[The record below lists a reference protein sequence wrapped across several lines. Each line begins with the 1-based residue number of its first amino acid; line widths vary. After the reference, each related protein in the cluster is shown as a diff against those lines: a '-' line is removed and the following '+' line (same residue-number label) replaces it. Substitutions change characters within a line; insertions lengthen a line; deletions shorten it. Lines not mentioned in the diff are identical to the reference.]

1 MFPTIFG
8 SAGIPTEDDRDTHF
22 DGAAEVFNERYSMT
36 FQYIMLLANNDA
48 TKVAEIMQMPVYDF
62 FYTVSFLIDK
72 SRLKK

>member
-1 MFPTIFG
+1 
-8 SAGIPTEDDRDTHF
+8 
-22 DGAAEVFNERYSMT
+22 MT